1 MRYRVIFSREA
12 IDQLR
17 SFTVREQALV
27 LDPIEVQLLHEP
39 GVETR
44 RRKRMRPNSI
54 APWELRLGELRVFY
68 DFKEAATQVQVIA
81 VGRKQGNRF
90 WLASKEIDL

>member
-1 MRYRVIFSREA
+1 MRYRVTFSRDA

-27 LDPIEVQLLHEP
+27 LDQIEVQLLHES

-44 RRKRMRPNSI
+44 WRKRMRPNSI
-54 APWELRLGELRVFY
+54 AP
-68 DFKEAATQVQVIA
+68 
-81 VGRKQGNRF
+81 
-90 WLASKEIDL
+90 

>member
-1 MRYRVIFSREA
+1 MRYRVTFSRDA

-27 LDPIEVQLLHEP
+27 LDQIEVQLLHEP

-44 RRKRMRPNSI
+44 WRKRMRPNSI
-54 APWELRLGELRVFY
+54 APWELRLG
-68 DFKEAATQVQVIA
+68 
-81 VGRKQGNRF
+81 RKQGSRF
-90 WLASKEIDL
+90 WLAGKEIDL